1 MLPASMLLDLL
12 KAPGLC
18 MVCYGN
24 LSSMRHIYGK
34 SFDSIRQHTFLKTD
48 ARKSRSQWSLNCIC
62 TDLCSQTKFGIP
74 RIYAR
79 DTIFL
84 DLMAVVKV
92 RDAP

>member
-12 KAPGLC
+12 KAPGFC

-24 LSSMRHIYGK
+24 VSSKRIIYGK
-34 SFDSIRQHTFLKTD
+34 SFDNIRQHIFLKTD

-62 TDLCSQTKFGIP
+62 TYSVTPRCVHKP